1 MTYGKVYD
9 TWVSGVNVW
18 KVIQKLKIC
27 RKMNEKDVLRKKWRL
42 NNERRKTL
50 KYINFKVVNIKS
62 NF

>member
-18 KVIQKLKIC
+18 KVIQKLKTC
-27 RKMNEKDVLRKKWRL
+27 RKMNEKDVLKKKWRL

-50 KYINFKVVNIKS
+50 IYINFKVVNIKS

>member
-27 RKMNEKDVLRKKWRL
+27 RKMNEKDVLKKKWRL

-50 KYINFKVVNIKS
+50 IYINFKVVNIKS